1 MEIKY
6 NKPRHIDDDSSEEIV
21 FTSDP
26 LQDSAQPCF
35 EISSQNVTQSK
46 DFISKFED
54 INQMETTITLK
65 IEGTEHAE
73 SFDVTWCEIE
83 YLTKDLSKL
92 LPYTIPIILFNF
104 NLITGP
110 ISNAEK
116 RGLYFTTRPILDQ
129 LLKMGKIPLEI

>member
-1 MEIKY
+1 
-6 NKPRHIDDDSSEEIV
+6 
-21 FTSDP
+21 
-26 LQDSAQPCF
+26 
-35 EISSQNVTQSK
+35 
-46 DFISKFED
+46 
-54 INQMETTITLK
+54 METTISLIIT
-65 IEGTEHAE
+65 GTDHKE
-73 SFDVTWCEIE
+73 SFLVNWSEID

-129 LLKMGKIPLEI
+129 MFKMEKIPQEISDPEKIIQQ